1 MDYDRVILE
10 LFDRI
15 KVLEEKVNKLTNENK
30 ESIQVNYYEREP
42 EKVNYTQLAKNYIE
56 NLKNEARDK
65 GKESLILVAGDIQKA
80 LGLKNRPVIICNAMQ
95 QCMKKNDEI
104 LRDTPSGYSTTKKIK
119 YYL

>member
-15 KVLEEKVNKLTNENK
+15 KILEEKVNKLTNENDA
-30 ESIQVNYYEREP
+30 SIRVNHYEREP

-65 GKESLILVAGDIQKA
+65 GEEFVILVASDIQKA
-80 LGLKNRPVIICNAMQ
+80 IGLKNRPVIICNAMQ
-95 QCMKKNDEI
+95 QCMNENDEI
-104 LRDTPSGYSTTKKIK
+104 LHDTPSGYSTTKKIK